1 MKKYYRKVGRTAKY
15 IAAPV
20 PGVFDSIP
28 SWFALLVEEG
38 TLRYSKDGM
47 IEIKLITGVWQTAH
61 QGEVIVLQQGGD
73 VYLVEQEDF
82 ARLWSDQDVEDLI
95 DKQGGNPT

>member
-1 MKKYYRKVGRTAKY
+1 MKKYYKKVGRTAKY

-28 SWFALLVEEG
+28 SWFQLLVEEG
-38 TLRYSKDGM
+38 SLRYDKEGM
-47 IEIKLITGVWQTAH
+47 IQIKLITGVWQTAH
-61 QGEVIVLQQGGD
+61 SGEVIVLQQRGDEQGIVRLRGD

-82 ARLWSDQDVEDLI
+82 AKLWQEI
-95 DKQGGNPT
+95 